1 VLPDPAARLT
11 QIARAQ
17 HGLLTF
23 AQARSAG
30 MTRYAV
36 DTAVAG
42 GGVQRQSGLLSVL
55 ALTPEDRWRARV
67 QAAVLRAG
75 RDAVAGGETAAR
87 LHGIAGGPPFAQLVI
102 LVPQDR
108 HPEPRAGVRVRRSD
122 VDAADR
128 AYVAGIAVTSP
139 LRTVVDCARGSEHHV
154 AVCVLESAIRQ
165 SFVTADEVQAR
176 LDAFRPR
183 TTGVPA
189 ARRALSRIDLRS
201 ESPLET
207 IARLLLLDDGL
218 PYPELQLPFRSPTV
232 VGRIDLA
239 YPAALL
245 GVRDGHYSG
254 LAIETDGR
262 EPHLREAMFHHDRV
276 RQTALEEERFLVR
289 RFTDPHLRQQ
299 PAYVVAT
306 VRRAMARVRSANDH

>member
-1 VLPDPAARLT
+1 V
-11 QIARAQ
+11 
-17 HGLLTF
+17 
-23 AQARSAG
+23 
-30 MTRYAV
+30 
-36 DTAVAG
+36 
-42 GGVQRQSGLLSVL
+42 
-55 ALTPEDRWRARV
+55 
-67 QAAVLRAG
+67 
-75 RDAVAGGETAAR
+75 
-87 LHGIAGGPPFAQLVI
+87 GPSI
-102 LVPQDR
+102 
-108 HPEPRAGVRVRRSD
+108 
-122 VDAADR
+122 
-128 AYVAGIAVTSP
+128 TSP
-139 LRTVVDCARGSEHHV
+139 YACWSPLFGSPSSLRTKCTRDSTHSDREPP
-154 AVCVLESAIRQ
+154 
-165 SFVTADEVQAR
+165 
-176 LDAFRPR
+176 AFP
-183 TTGVPA
+183 P
-189 ARRALSRIDLRS
+189 RRALSRIDLRS